1 MFTARTAIITDQ
13 PVPNHYEGRLK
24 TDFQTAFYLNQS
36 GFPIFSGLFSYR
48 TGLHR
53 THIVD

>member
-36 GFPIFSGLFSYR
+36 GFPIFSGFFP
-48 TGLHR
+48 TEPDF
-53 THIVD
+53 TVHI